1 MKEYNKRNWTVFL
14 IKTNFRKNLS
24 FVCKQGRK
32 RKSESKGL
40 PPKDDVCR
48 LQMMVKPVEEAVI
61 VSGGQTQQQ
70 IDVKL
75 NKLVDKYP
83 EVFSGIGRVKLDPIH
98 IHRKEG
104 GRSPVAQKLR
114 PVALHLMEP
123 LRKHL
128 DELVQGGVIEGPLGS
143 EYATGWVSNMVIEA
157 KIEYIIWVILDNYI
171 S

>member
-1 MKEYNKRNWTVFL
+1 MKLKKNNVKFTPYATDDSLVVFGKVKVVLRNM
-14 IKTNFRKNLS
+14 NDRKVKAMVYVVRGAKESLL
-24 FVCKQGRK
+24 GR
-32 RKSESKGL
+32 RDGEALGIISIESKGF

-75 NKLVDKYP
+75 NKLVDRYP
-83 EVFSGIGRVKLDPIH
+83 KVFSGIGRVKIDPIQ

-114 PVALHLMEP
+114 PVALHLN
-123 LRKHL
+123 L
-128 DELVQGGVIEGPLGS
+128 
-143 EYATGWVSNMVIEA
+143 
-157 KIEYIIWVILDNYI
+157 
-171 S
+171 